1 MRTTV
6 NIPDHLLIE
15 AKRMAATRRTSL
27 ASVIADSL
35 RRYLAE
41 TRAAVSVKEPVLMPP
56 VVRAGRLV
64 EGVDLDDTS
73 RLVEL

>member
-15 AKRMAATRRTSL
+15 AKRMATRRTSL